1 MRQYHNQIKE
11 TVFLNGRYIFI
22 WAIITYEDGTAK
34 AKTID
39 GELETIIEI
48 EFNHFT
54 LTI

>member
-1 MRQYHNQIKE
+1 MNQYHNQIKK

-22 WAIITYEDGTAK
+22 WAIITYEDGSCK
-34 AKTID
+34 AKTIE
-39 GELETIIEI
+39 GKLETVNEI